1 MPKPPLVTLQGQLS
15 MALLF
20 EGSKSEG
27 RYPVLACADGKQY
40 RVHVRKTPVRQL
52 AKPLIPLLD
61 QQVVLTGVADD
72 LRGHWRLV
80 LEPDFSAQLLTQQPP
95 VEPPG
100 DVESAP

>member
-1 MPKPPLVTLQGQLS
+1 MSKPPLVTLQGQLT

-27 RYPVLACADGKQY
+27 LYPVLVCAEGRQY

-61 QQVVLTGVADD
+61 QHVVLTGVADD

-80 LEPDFSAQLLTQQPP
+80 LEPDFSAQLLAQQPP
-95 VEPPG
+95 AEPLG
-100 DVESAP
+100 DTELAP